1 MVWTITSREDLS
13 WVRLS
18 GIMGLAAPI
27 IAFTCILLA
36 ISSYPSFSWTDNALS
51 DLGVKD
57 GITAPLFNYGLI
69 VSGVST
75 LVFAAGLFKFL
86 RQETAG
92 RMGALILGSA
102 TIALV
107 SIGIFPESA
116 RPTHY
121 YASVAFF
128 VLCPMAMLVLAVA
141 FMGAKKTQIG
151 VFTLSTAIV
160 ASVPWVVQFVSPYV
174 SNVAVPE
181 TISALS
187 ATAWSMVVGFKMLRR
202 AARPH
207 G

>member
-1 MVWTITSREDLS
+1 MSRDDQS

-18 GIMGLAAPI
+18 GIMGIVAPI

-69 VSGVST
+69 ASGVST
-75 LVFAAGLFKFL
+75 LISAAGLFKFL
-86 RQETAG
+86 CRDTTG

-102 TIALV
+102 TVALV
-107 SIGIFPESA
+107 SIGIFPENA
-116 RPTHY
+116 RPAHY

-141 FMGAKKTQIG
+141 FMH
-151 VFTLSTAIV
+151 
-160 ASVPWVVQFVSPYV
+160 
-174 SNVAVPE
+174 
-181 TISALS
+181 
-187 ATAWSMVVGFKMLRR
+187 AWSMVVGFKMLSR
-202 AARPH
+202 AARPR

>member
-1 MVWTITSREDLS
+1 M
-13 WVRLS
+13 
-18 GIMGLAAPI
+18 GIIAPI

-36 ISSYPSFSWTDNALS
+36 ISSYPSFSWSDNALS
-51 DLGVKD
+51 DLGVKG

-69 VSGVST
+69 ASGVSAF
-75 LVFAAGLFKFL
+75 VFAAGLFEFL
-86 RQETAG
+86 NGETTG
-92 RMGALILGSA
+92 RVGAFILGSA

-107 SIGIFPESA
+107 SIGLFPESA

-128 VLCPMAMLVLAVA
+128 VLCPVAMLVLAVA
-141 FMGAKKTQIG
+141 FMRAKKPQIG

-160 ASVPWVVQFVSPYV
+160 AAVPWVVQFVSPYV

-187 ATAWSMVVGFKMLRR
+187 AAAWSIGVGFKMLTW
-202 AARPH
+202 AARPR

>member
-1 MVWTITSREDLS
+1 MSREDHS

-18 GIMGLAAPI
+18 GVIGIVAPI

-36 ISSYPSFSWTDNALS
+36 ISSYPSFNWTDNALS

-69 VSGVST
+69 ASGVST

-86 RQETAG
+86 REETTG
-92 RMGALILGSA
+92 RMGAFILGSA

-107 SIGIFPESA
+107 SIGTFPENA

-128 VLCPMAMLVLAVA
+128 VLCPIAMLFFAVA
-141 FMGAKKTQIG
+141 FMRAKKPQIG

-160 ASVPWVVQFVSPYV
+160 AAVPWVVQFVFPYV

-187 ATAWSMVVGFKMLRR
+187 AAAWSMGVGFKMLSR
-202 AARPH
+202 AARPR